1 MKGIFFNI
9 RTLYSHRLFE
19 NSCEGVSRIIY
30 MVVEFKKKKNV
41 RHVIEIS
48 SLPLYSGRYLPSN
61 QRPLKGL

>member
-9 RTLYSHRLFE
+9 RTLYSQKLFE
-19 NSCEGVSRIIY
+19 NSRESVSRIIRT
-30 MVVEFKKKKNV
+30 VEFKKKKNV

-48 SLPLYSGRYLPSN
+48 SLSLYSGRCLPSN